1 MARYSI
7 VRDASLG
14 GGVHLLDWGCRM
26 TKSAAGGKAAR
37 YGGKKKREIYLTP
50 EEDAQLKAAVSASG
64 KNWQDYARHRL
75 FGRQPQTMPA
85 VGALAELQKLNALI
99 ETKGM
104 PVELRAAIE
113 RVGRDLCAEAS
124 KELEV

>member
-1 MARYSI
+1 MPAT
-7 VRDASLG
+7 ACL
-14 GGVHLLDWGCRM
+14 
-26 TKSAAGGKAAR
+26 
-37 YGGKKKREIYLTP
+37 
-50 EEDAQLKAAVSASG
+50 AVSR
-64 KNWQDYARHRL
+64 KQCRPW
-75 FGRQPQTMPA
+75 
-85 VGALAELQKLNALI
+85 ALAELQKLNALI